1 MNLEGSREIDC
12 LFCVSETIKTKKT
25 IMIIFE
31 QNRNSYFLNR
41 LSDVNN
47 FSKAESF
54 RYRKSDVHTRYK
66 IKRRKFYGKQK

>member
-1 MNLEGSREIDC
+1 
-12 LFCVSETIKTKKT
+12 
-25 IMIIFE
+25 MIIFE

-47 FSKAESF
+47 FSKAVSF
-54 RYRKSDVHTRYK
+54 GYRKSDVHTRYR

>member
-1 MNLEGSREIDC
+1 
-12 LFCVSETIKTKKT
+12 
-25 IMIIFE
+25 MIIFE

-47 FSKAESF
+47 FSKAVSF

-66 IKRRKFYGKQK
+66 IKVKAVLFTKVKSLVESNTHSHLGRWVKI

>member
-1 MNLEGSREIDC
+1 
-12 LFCVSETIKTKKT
+12 
-25 IMIIFE
+25 MIIFE

-47 FSKAESF
+47 FSKAVSF
-54 RYRKSDVHTRYK
+54 RHRKSDVYTRYK

>member
-1 MNLEGSREIDC
+1 MHFR
-12 LFCVSETIKTKKT
+12 TIKTM
-25 IMIIFE
+25 MIIFQ

-47 FSKAESF
+47 FSKAVSF

-66 IKRRKFYGKQK
+66 IKRREFYGKQK